1 MESSGAGAL
10 AAQAAPLPT
19 DSSHHTPD
27 PLLRLTAGS
36 PGADAEVDWTSG
48 DMMRDASATN
58 DGDENPFLD
67 LDTVQPQGPSLETPV
82 HTAQINH
89 FEPSNLR
96 ESTEDQQQK
105 LQLSPTSTD
114 AAKAADILAN
124 TTNGFPV
131 SDSNE
136 DWVQMQDQDA
146 TNFPQWDAPLDP
158 SADAAPGDLSDDAQW
173 LQGDSMEEAEPPPK
187 SIAAYARLTFPDGDY
202 FISTF
207 EVMLGRDMDFW
218 RRYARELKRARRA
231 QHDLDEYR
239 LERSQPSQPD
249 EGGEQDPSSKSSHSL
264 EGRPAKGLPSNFSEQ
279 GGAVSF
285 APNSDDEGENRRS
298 RRKKRRI
305 LNSKSSSA
313 TSVAPASL
321 HPSLMGSFV
330 SPNPFSAEAGA
341 ITDQPSQA
349 FVPVHPQRAEDIK
362 KISKEHLLF
371 RYNFLEETWEV
382 LVMGPSAMIND
393 SYHRRDE
400 VVKLSRH
407 DHIVIAETLA
417 VDFKLPD
424 AMRTSPGPSRGTFT
438 SDGEE
443 DFGDL
448 QTSPL
453 GTSPIRRLS
462 KAMVDADSDDDEA
475 LPLAKMHKK
484 PKPKLKLSLKKKK
497 PDQEKTTEDTKEQ
510 QKAGKTIAKPKKQEK
525 EKKDKE
531 VAPEKLETTE
541 KTDKSPE
548 TATNAGESANAPNE
562 PPQETPVI
570 PVTEPLQLPAEMPVI
585 GDDTLK
591 PEEQE
596 LHKLQSLSQM
606 SPPAQ
611 PPVIEPGSIF
621 EGVAPEELPQKRK
634 GPGRP
639 PKNGLISKRDQ
650 ALVKRKQK
658 EYEKRG
664 QLAPGLDEL
673 VAMVRAETKAKEAAA
688 KAAAR
693 GEAPPEIPIM
703 QSIEADALPM
713 PLQPSAEGAPSLEG
727 MLPKTSATPMDP
739 TRRASSP
746 KPKRLVK
753 SPSPMKPEHEYTEE
767 EMKKP
772 TITYVHIL
780 DEVLRDHPIGKA
792 DLQELY
798 DRICKRYPYFKYKT
812 GTSGW
817 QSSVR
822 HNLLQHERFKEDG
835 RSGKGRLWAINW
847 DYPLEKEKKRRVTPP
862 PRPAY
867 PPMQNGQY
875 APMPY
880 GAPYAGAPYG
890 QPTVNGQPAPPP
902 NFSGPPQPGGPNAY
916 YSPYAP
922 GQYPAPNQ
930 SQQPMQPGQQAPGAT
945 VAQSQTPRPPQQVG
959 QSGTPN
965 SQPPP
970 QQQQQQQRQSSA
982 QPAPQFQGIVD
993 EIMAYRSSYLAAF
1006 QPDTEAFKH
1015 RDELFKKCTNY
1026 MSNIFHGTG
1035 EDAAKGLSD
1044 EEKPV
1049 YDHLQAIFNKY
1060 QHLKGPPGSG
1070 GSQKGTPTPGP
1081 EAAKGGAPAAGAQ
1094 PGPAQHQAWTG
1105 QGQAPQQ
1112 QSPSA
1117 APQAPPANA
1126 NMAPQQ
1132 SYGQQVSQP
1141 PSAPPQ
1147 QYQPGPVPAAVPN
1160 QQPQSAS
1167 GQSTPSIQPQNY
1179 QQPAPGQ
1186 VQQPSTVQGPNQPPS
1201 AQPTTSQG
1209 AQASHTPIH
1218 SMQNAPPRPQSA
1230 QQSSSTAT
1238 ASPAYG
1244 QPQQSTLPQ
1253 SAGAFPQSSPA
1264 QPSQGPAQ
1272 VQRPPPQHPQGQP
1285 QPQQAVFGNP
1295 ASHPQQAAGTQPQVS
1310 AAGPPVR
1317 QQQQPAQPQPQSQN
1331 VARPV
1336 QPPNQGQQSGQAAG
1350 QTSAPSGPVAGQTTQ
1365 PASSTTPVQSS
1376 VPSQTPQ
1383 APASRPPSQAQN
1395 VQPPATSGV
1404 NVTGTTNAS
1413 ARPQSQSAPSQA
1425 AGQAPAAAPSAGQQG
1440 QSPSGQTTSGQPAGS
1455 QSGQQTQPAPN
1466 QPVQGQPVQGQPA
1479 STQPAQGQAAPNRP
1493 AQGQRTPSQPAQTQ
1507 PAQGQAALA
1516 RPVQGPSAP
1525 TQPAVTQPSQGQAA
1539 PNQPVQ
1545 GQAAPSQSRQGPSA
1559 PAQPAPAQPAP
1570 AQPGPAQPAQG
1581 QIAPGQPGQGQAAPN
1596 QPVRGQAASNQ
1607 PAQTQPAP
1615 NRPAQGPAAAS
1626 QPAQGQSAPS
1636 QPAPQAVQQPMATQA
1651 QQQGTTTPPVQNSI
1665 PTPSQSHT
1673 VVGQSHSSSVTP
1685 ASQQQGTS
1693 AQHPPQATGA
1703 PIQSAQQNRST
1714 GGGAVPAQP
1723 SAPATQSRP
1732 DEPST
1737 EQAATPQVTTPAEK
1751 EPNKPIPDSAAAQNP
1766 TASFPEQPSET
1777 VPAPSAQQI
1786 PADNAEQGT
1795 KRPAEDEGDAEAKRV
1810 RTE

>member
-19 DSSHHTPD
+19 DSSHQTPD

-36 PGADAEVDWTSG
+36 PGADAEVDWASG
-48 DMMRDASATN
+48 DMMKDASATN
-58 DGDENPFLD
+58 DADEDPFLD
-67 LDTVQPQGPSLETPV
+67 LDTVQPQGPSLDTPV
-82 HTAQINH
+82 HTARFNH

-96 ESTEDQQQK
+96 ESTEDQQQTR
-105 LQLSPTSTD
+105 QPSPTSTD

-124 TTNGFPV
+124 TTNGFPPT
-131 SDSNE
+131 DGNE
-136 DWVQMQDQDA
+136 DWMQMQDQDA
-146 TNFPQWDAPLDP
+146 SNFPQWDAPLDP
-158 SADAAPGDLSDDAQW
+158 LADVAPGDLSDDGQW

-239 LERSQPSQPD
+239 LEPSQPSQPD

-305 LNSKSSSA
+305 LNSKASSS

-371 RYNFLEETWEV
+371 RYNFMEETWEV

-424 AMRTSPGPSRGTFT
+424 AIRTSPGPSRGTFA

-462 KAMVDADSDDDEA
+462 KAMIDVDSDDDEA
-475 LPLAKMHKK
+475 MPLAKMHKK

-497 PDQEKTTEDTKEQ
+497 PDQDKAAEDKKEQ
-510 QKAGKTIAKPKKQEK
+510 QKAGKTIAKPKKQESQKK
-525 EKKDKE
+525 EKE
-531 VAPEKLETTE
+531 VAAEKTETTE

-548 TATNAGESANAPNE
+548 TAKNAEVVDNAPNE
-562 PPQETPVI
+562 PAQETPAV
-570 PVTEPLQLPAEMPVI
+570 PVAEPIQLPAEIPAI

-596 LHKLQSLSQM
+596 LHKLQSLTQM

-890 QPTVNGQPAPPP
+890 QQTVNGQPAPPP

-922 GQYPAPNQ
+922 GQHPAPNQ
-930 SQQPMQPGQQAPGAT
+930 PQQPMQPGQQAPGAAVT
-945 VAQSQTPRPPQQVG
+945 PSQTPRPPQQLG

-970 QQQQQQQRQSSA
+970 QQQQQQRQPSA

-1094 PGPAQHQAWTG
+1094 TGPAQNQAWTG
-1105 QGQAPQQ
+1105 QGQAPPQQ
-1112 QSPSA
+1112 PPSA
-1117 APQAPPANA
+1117 PPQAPPANA
-1126 NMAPQQ
+1126 NMGQQQ

-1147 QYQPGPVPAAVPN
+1147 QYQSGPGPTAGPN
-1160 QQPQSAS
+1160 QQTQSAP
-1167 GQSTPSIQPQNY
+1167 GQSAPSVQPQNF

-1186 VQQPSTVQGPNQPPS
+1186 ATTGQGL
-1201 AQPTTSQG
+1201 
-1209 AQASHTPIH
+1209 QASHTPTN
-1218 SMQNAPPRPQSA
+1218 SMQNAPPRPQPA

-1238 ASPAYG
+1238 ANPAYG

-1253 SAGAFPQSSPA
+1253 SAGAYPQSSSA

-1272 VQRPPPQHPQGQP
+1272 VQRSPPQHPQGQP
-1285 QPQQAVFGNP
+1285 QTRQTGAGNP
-1295 ASHPQQAAGTQPQVS
+1295 APQSQQQAAGTQPPVS
-1310 AAGPPVR
+1310 TAGQYVR
-1317 QQQQPAQPQPQSQN
+1317 QPQQPAQPQPQPQT

-1336 QPPNQGQQSGQAAG
+1336 QPPNQGQQSGQPTG
-1350 QTSAPSGPVAGQTTQ
+1350 QTSDPSGPAAGQTTQ
-1365 PASSTTPVQSS
+1365 PVSSTTPAQGN

-1383 APASRPPSQAQN
+1383 APVSRPPSQAQN
-1395 VQPPATSGV
+1395 VQPPATTGA
-1404 NVTGTTNAS
+1404 NVPSTTNAS
-1413 ARPQSQSAPSQA
+1413 APPPSQPA
-1425 AGQAPAAAPSAGQQG
+1425 NQAPAVASSGVQQG
-1440 QSPSGQTTSGQPAGS
+1440 QSASGQTTSGQPAGN
-1455 QSGQQTQPAPN
+1455 QSGQQAQPAANQSTPGRPAQSQSAPTRPIQAQAAPGQAAQGYSAPSQPAQAQAAPGQSVHGPSAPGQPAAAQSGPC
-1466 QPVQGQPVQGQPA
+1466 QPVQGQPGPSQSAQGQATPNQPVQVPPAPSQAVQGQVAPN
-1479 STQPAQGQAAPNRP
+1479 QPAQGQTAPSQAVQGQVAPSQPAQTQPAPTRPAQSPAAPNRP
-1493 AQGQRTPSQPAQTQ
+1493 AQGQPAQ
-1507 PAQGQAALA
+1507 
-1516 RPVQGPSAP
+1516 SH
-1525 TQPAVTQPSQGQAA
+1525 
-1539 PNQPVQ
+1539 
-1545 GQAAPSQSRQGPSA
+1545 
-1559 PAQPAPAQPAP
+1559 
-1570 AQPGPAQPAQG
+1570 
-1581 QIAPGQPGQGQAAPN
+1581 
-1596 QPVRGQAASNQ
+1596 
-1607 PAQTQPAP
+1607 
-1615 NRPAQGPAAAS
+1615 
-1626 QPAQGQSAPS
+1626 
-1636 QPAPQAVQQPMATQA
+1636 PAPQAAQQPTATQG
-1651 QQQGTTTPPVQNSI
+1651 QQQGTTTPSGQSSA
-1665 PTPSQSHT
+1665 PTPPQSHT
-1673 VVGQSHSSSVTP
+1673 VAGQSQPSSVTP
-1685 ASQQQGTS
+1685 APQPQAPS
-1693 AQHPPQATGA
+1693 AQPPLQPTGT
-1703 PIQSAQQNRST
+1703 PIQSTQQNGPPA
-1714 GGGAVPAQP
+1714 GGPVPAQP
-1723 SAPATQSRP
+1723 SASAPQSRP
-1732 DEPST
+1732 SEPST
-1737 EQAATPQVTTPAEK
+1737 EQAATPQVTAPADK
-1751 EPNKPIPDSAAAQNP
+1751 EPNKSTLDSARAQNSSTSSNSTP
-1766 TASFPEQPSET
+1766 VNPEQPKET
-1777 VPAPSAQQI
+1777 APAPSAQQP
-1786 PADNAEQGT
+1786 PAVNAEQGT
-1795 KRPAEDEGDAEAKRV
+1795 KRQAEDEGDAEAKRV

>member
-19 DSSHHTPD
+19 DSHHTPD

-36 PGADAEVDWTSG
+36 PGADAEVDWASG
-48 DMMRDASATN
+48 DMMKDASATN
-58 DGDENPFLD
+58 DGDENLFLD

-82 HTAQINH
+82 HAAQINH

-96 ESTEDQQQK
+96 ESTEDQQQTR
-105 LQLSPTSTD
+105 QPSPTSTD

-124 TTNGFPV
+124 TTNGFPAT
-131 SDSNE
+131 DDNE
-136 DWVQMQDQDA
+136 DWMQMQDQDA
-146 TNFPQWDAPLDP
+146 TNFPQWDPSFEPLP
-158 SADAAPGDLSDDAQW
+158 DAGPGDLSDDAQW
-173 LQGDSMEEAEPPPK
+173 LQGDSMGEAEPPPK

-239 LERSQPSQPD
+239 LEPSQPSQPD

-285 APNSDDEGENRRS
+285 APNSDEEGENRRS

-321 HPSLMGSFV
+321 HPSLMGSFN

-341 ITDQPSQA
+341 VTDQPSQA

-371 RYNFLEETWEV
+371 RYNFQEETWEV

-400 VVKLSRH
+400 VVRLSRH

-462 KAMVDADSDDDEA
+462 KAMVDVDSDDDEA

-497 PDQEKTTEDTKEQ
+497 PDQEKTAEDTKEQ

-531 VAPEKLETTE
+531 VAAEKTETTE

-548 TATNAGESANAPNE
+548 TANKAAEAGSVPNESA
-562 PPQETPVI
+562 QETPVA
-570 PVTEPLQLPAEMPVI
+570 PVAEPVQLPVEMPTI
-585 GDDTLK
+585 GDETLK

-890 QPTVNGQPAPPP
+890 QQTVNGQPAPPP

-930 SQQPMQPGQQAPGAT
+930 PQQPMQPGQQAPGAT
-945 VAQSQTPRPPQQVG
+945 VTPSQTPRPPQQVG
-959 QSGTPN
+959 QNGTPN

-970 QQQQQQQRQSSA
+970 QQQQQQQRQPSA

-1070 GSQKGTPTPGP
+1070 GSQKGTPTPAP
-1081 EAAKGGAPAAGAQ
+1081 EAAKGPAPAAGAQ
-1094 PGPAQHQAWTG
+1094 TGPAQHQTWTG
-1105 QGQAPQQ
+1105 QGQPPPQQ
-1112 QSPSA
+1112 PPSA
-1117 APQAPPANA
+1117 PPQAQPTNA
-1126 NMAPQQ
+1126 NVAPQQ

-1141 PSAPPQ
+1141 PSAPSAPPQ
-1147 QYQPGPVPAAVPN
+1147 QYQSGPVPTAGPN
-1160 QQPQSAS
+1160 QQTQSAP
-1167 GQSTPSIQPQNY
+1167 GQSTPSVQPQTY

-1186 VQQPSTVQGPNQPPS
+1186 VQQPPTVQTPNQPPS

-1209 AQASHTPIH
+1209 PQASYTPTN
-1218 SMQNAPPRPQSA
+1218 SMQNAPPKPQPA
-1230 QQSSSTAT
+1230 QQSSSTPT
-1238 ASPAYG
+1238 GNASYG
-1244 QPQQSTLPQ
+1244 PPQQSTMPQ
-1253 SAGAFPQSSPA
+1253 NPGTFPQASTA
-1264 QPSQGPAQ
+1264 QTQPSPSNAQ
-1272 VQRPPPQHPQGQP
+1272 VLKPPPQYPQAQP
-1285 QPQQAVFGNP
+1285 QTQQAVAGNAAP
-1295 ASHPQQAAGTQPQVS
+1295 HPQQTVGASPQVS
-1310 AAGPPVR
+1310 TAGQHVR
-1317 QQQQPAQPQPQSQN
+1317 QPQHPAQPQPQPQPQT
-1331 VARPV
+1331 VASPV
-1336 QPPNQGQQSGQAAG
+1336 RPPNQGQPSGQPTG
-1350 QTSAPSGPVAGQTTQ
+1350 QTSGPSGPVAGQTAQ
-1365 PASSTTPVQSS
+1365 PVSSTTPAQGNVHGQA
-1376 VPSQTPQ
+1376 PQ

-1395 VQPPATSGV
+1395 VQPSATTGV
-1404 NVTGTTNAS
+1404 NVSGSTNAS
-1413 ARPQSQSAPSQA
+1413 APPPSQPSGQPPPVASSAVQQGQSAPSQA
-1425 AGQAPAAAPSAGQQG
+1425 AP
-1440 QSPSGQTTSGQPAGS
+1440 GQPARS
-1455 QSGQQTQPAPN
+1455 QSGQQAQSAPSQPVPN
-1466 QPVQGQPVQGQPA
+1466 QSVQGQSVQGQPA
-1479 STQPAQGQAAPNRP
+1479 PSQPAQGQAAPSQSVQGPSASTQPAP
-1493 AQGQRTPSQPAQTQ
+1493 AQPAPGQTAPGQPGPSQPAQTQ
-1507 PAQGQAALA
+1507 PAAAGQ
-1516 RPVQGPSAP
+1516 S
-1525 TQPAVTQPSQGQAA
+1525 
-1539 PNQPVQ
+1539 
-1545 GQAAPSQSRQGPSA
+1545 
-1559 PAQPAPAQPAP
+1559 
-1570 AQPGPAQPAQG
+1570 AQG
-1581 QIAPGQPGQGQAAPN
+1581 QSAQGQLGP
-1596 QPVRGQAASNQ
+1596 SQ

-1615 NRPAQGPAAAS
+1615 TQPTPQG
-1626 QPAQGQSAPS
+1626 
-1636 QPAPQAVQQPMATQA
+1636 VQQPTANQA
-1651 QQQGTTTPPVQNSI
+1651 QQQRTTMSSVQGSA

-1673 VVGQSHSSSVTP
+1673 LVGQSQSSNVTP
-1685 ASQQQGTS
+1685 ATQPQGPS
-1693 AQHPPQATGA
+1693 AQPPPQITST
-1703 PIQSAQQNRST
+1703 PIQSAQQNGPP
-1714 GGGAVPAQP
+1714 GGGSVPPQP
-1723 SAPATQSRP
+1723 NAPATQSRP
-1732 DEPST
+1732 NEPPA
-1737 EQAATPQVTTPAEK
+1737 EQAATPQVTASAEN
-1751 EPNKPIPDSAAAQNP
+1751 EPDKPTIDSAATQKPNTP
-1766 TASFPEQPSET
+1766 SNDTTINPEQPKESA
-1777 VPAPSAQQI
+1777 PAPPAQQ
-1786 PADNAEQGT
+1786 PHADNVEQGT
-1795 KRPAEDEGDAEAKRV
+1795 KRPAEDEGDVEAKRV

>member
-19 DSSHHTPD
+19 DSPHHTPD

-48 DMMRDASATN
+48 DMVRDASATN

-67 LDTVQPQGPSLETPV
+67 VDTVQPQAPLLETPV

-124 TTNGFPV
+124 TTNGFPA

-136 DWVQMQDQDA
+136 DWMQMQDQDA

-239 LERSQPSQPD
+239 LEPSQPSQPD
-249 EGGEQDPSSKSSHSL
+249 EAGEQDPSSKSSHSL

-321 HPSLMGSFV
+321 HLSLMGSFV

-497 PDQEKTTEDTKEQ
+497 PDQENTTEDTKEQ
-510 QKAGKTIAKPKKQEK
+510 QKAGQTIAKPKKQDK

-570 PVTEPLQLPAEMPVI
+570 PVTEPLQLPAEMPII

-1081 EAAKGGAPAAGAQ
+1081 EAAKAGAPAAGAQ

-1112 QSPSA
+1112 QPPSA
-1117 APQAPPANA
+1117 APQGPPANA

-1147 QYQPGPVPAAVPN
+1147 QYQSGPVPAAVPN
-1160 QQPQSAS
+1160 QQPQSAP
-1167 GQSTPSIQPQNY
+1167 GQSTPSVQPQNY
-1179 QQPAPGQ
+1179 QQPGPGQ
-1186 VQQPSTVQGPNQPPS
+1186 VQQPSTVQAPNQPPS
-1201 AQPTTSQG
+1201 AQLTASQG
-1209 AQASHTPIH
+1209 AQASHTPTNA
-1218 SMQNAPPRPQSA
+1218 MQSAPPRPQSA

-1285 QPQQAVFGNP
+1285 QPQQAVVGNP
-1295 ASHPQQAAGTQPQVS
+1295 ASHQQQAAGTQPQVS
-1310 AAGPPVR
+1310 TAGPPVR
-1317 QQQQPAQPQPQSQN
+1317 QPQQPVQPQPQSQT

-1336 QPPNQGQQSGQAAG
+1336 QPPNQGQQSGQPTG

-1365 PASSTTPVQSS
+1365 PASSTTPVQGS

-1413 ARPQSQSAPSQA
+1413 ARPPSQSAPSQT
-1425 AGQAPAAAPSAGQQG
+1425 AGQAPVVASTAGQQE
-1440 QSPSGQTTSGQPAGS
+1440 QSAPGQTTSGQPAGS

-1466 QPVQGQPVQGQPA
+1466 QPVQGQSVQGQPA
-1479 STQPAQGQAAPNRP
+1479 STQAAQGQAAPNQP

-1507 PAQGQAALA
+1507 PAQGQAA
-1516 RPVQGPSAP
+1516 
-1525 TQPAVTQPSQGQAA
+1525 
-1539 PNQPVQ
+1539 
-1545 GQAAPSQSRQGPSA
+1545 PSQSRQGPSA
-1559 PAQPAPAQPAP
+1559 PTQPAASQPAVT
-1570 AQPGPAQPAQG
+1570 QPTQG
-1581 QIAPGQPGQGQAAPN
+1581 QVAQSQPVQVQAAPN
-1596 QPVRGQAASNQ
+1596 QPTQGQTAP

-1615 NRPAQGPAAAS
+1615 NRPAQGPAATS
-1626 QPAQGQSAPS
+1626 QPAQGQSAPR
-1636 QPAPQAVQQPMATQA
+1636 QPAQQAVQQQTATQR
-1651 QQQGTTTPPVQNSI
+1651 QQQSTTTPSVHNST
-1665 PTPSQSHT
+1665 PAPSQSHN
-1673 VVGQSHSSSVTP
+1673 VVGQSQASSVTP
-1685 ASQQQGTS
+1685 GPQSQGSS
-1693 AQHPPQATGA
+1693 AQPPPQSTST
-1703 PIQSAQQNRST
+1703 PVQSFQQN
-1714 GGGAVPAQP
+1714 GPPAGGAVPAQP
-1723 SAPATQSRP
+1723 SFPATQSRP
-1732 DEPST
+1732 NEPST
-1737 EQAATPQVTTPAEK
+1737 RQAATPQVTAPADK
-1751 EPNKPIPDSAAAQNP
+1751 EPNKPSPDSASAQNP
-1766 TASFPEQPSET
+1766 TSSSNDTPVNPEQPKET
-1777 VPAPSAQQI
+1777 APAPSGQHT

-1810 RTE
+1810 RTG

>member
-19 DSSHHTPD
+19 DSHPTPD
-27 PLLRLTAGS
+27 PLLRLTASS
-36 PGADAEVDWTSG
+36 PGADAEVDWASG
-48 DMMRDASATN
+48 DMMGDASATN
-58 DGDENPFLD
+58 DGGENPFLD

-105 LQLSPTSTD
+105 RQPSPTSTD
-114 AAKAADILAN
+114 AAKAADFLAN
-124 TTNGFPV
+124 STNGFPATD
-131 SDSNE
+131 DSE
-136 DWVQMQDQDA
+136 DWMQMQDQDA
-146 TNFPQWDAPLDP
+146 TNFPQWDAPFEPL
-158 SADAAPGDLSDDAQW
+158 ADAGPGDLSDDAQW

-239 LERSQPSQPD
+239 LEPSQPSQPD

-321 HPSLMGSFV
+321 HPSLMGSFN

-400 VVKLSRH
+400 VVRLSRH

-497 PDQEKTTEDTKEQ
+497 PDQDKTAEDTKEQ
-510 QKAGKTIAKPKKQEK
+510 QKAGKTLAKPKKQEK

-531 VAPEKLETTE
+531 VAAEKTETTE

-548 TATNAGESANAPNE
+548 IANKAGEAGNAPNE
-562 PPQETPVI
+562 SAQETPVV
-570 PVTEPLQLPAEMPVI
+570 PVADPVQLPAEMPI
-585 GDDTLK
+585 ISDDTLK

-890 QPTVNGQPAPPP
+890 QQTVNGQPAPPP

-930 SQQPMQPGQQAPGAT
+930 PQQPMQPGQQAPGTAVT
-945 VAQSQTPRPPQQVG
+945 PSQTPRPPQQVG
-959 QSGTPN
+959 QGGTPN

-970 QQQQQQQRQSSA
+970 QQQQQQQRQPSA

-1070 GSQKGTPTPGP
+1070 GSQKGTPTPAP
-1081 EAAKGGAPAAGAQ
+1081 EAAKVGAPAAGAQ
-1094 PGPAQHQAWTG
+1094 TGPAQHQTWTG
-1105 QGQAPQQ
+1105 QGQAPPQQ
-1112 QSPSA
+1112 PPSA
-1117 APQAPPANA
+1117 PPQAPPANA
-1126 NMAPQQ
+1126 NMASQQ
-1132 SYGQQVSQP
+1132 PYGQQVFQT
-1141 PSAPPQ
+1141 PSATPQ
-1147 QYQPGPVPAAVPN
+1147 QHQSGPVPTTAPN
-1160 QQPQSAS
+1160 QQTQSAP
-1167 GQSTPSIQPQNY
+1167 GQSAPSVQPQNY
-1179 QQPAPGQ
+1179 QQPASGQ
-1186 VQQPSTVQGPNQPPS
+1186 VQQPSTVQAPNQPPP
-1201 AQPTTSQG
+1201 AQPATSQG
-1209 AQASHTPIH
+1209 PQASHTPTN
-1218 SMQNAPPRPQSA
+1218 SMQTAPPRPQPA
-1230 QQSSSTAT
+1230 QQSSSMPTANAT
-1238 ASPAYG
+1238 YGPPQRSTVPQNPGASSQAPMA
-1244 QPQQSTLPQ
+1244 QT
-1253 SAGAFPQSSPA
+1253 
-1264 QPSQGPAQ
+1264 QPSPSNAQ
-1272 VQRPPPQHPQGQP
+1272 VQKPPPQYPQGQP
-1285 QPQQAVFGNP
+1285 QTQQAVAGKADP
-1295 ASHPQQAAGTQPQVS
+1295 HPQQAAGAQPQVQT
-1310 AAGPPVR
+1310 AGQYVR
-1317 QQQQPAQPQPQSQN
+1317 QPQQSAQPQPQPHT

-1336 QPPNQGQQSGQAAG
+1336 QPPNQGQQSGQPAG
-1350 QTSAPSGPVAGQTTQ
+1350 QTSAPSGPVASQTAQ
-1365 PASSTTPVQSS
+1365 PVSSAPRVQSN
-1376 VPSQTPQ
+1376 VASQAPQ
-1383 APASRPPSQAQN
+1383 APAPQPPSQAPN
-1395 VQPPATSGV
+1395 APPSAATGF

-1413 ARPQSQSAPSQA
+1413 VPPPSQPSGQAPSVASSAVPQGQSAPGQPAPGQPANGPSVQ
-1425 AGQAPAAAPSAGQQG
+1425 QAPPALSQPTPNQSVQG
-1440 QSPSGQTTSGQPAGS
+1440 QS
-1455 QSGQQTQPAPN
+1455 
-1466 QPVQGQPVQGQPA
+1466 VQGQPA
-1479 STQPAQGQAAPNRP
+1479 PTQFFQGQAAQSQSVQGPSAPIQSAPAQPAPGQSAQRQPGLSQPAQGQAAPTQT
-1493 AQGQRTPSQPAQTQ
+1493 AQGQTAPSQPAQTQ
-1507 PAQGQAALA
+1507 PA
-1516 RPVQGPSAP
+1516 PS
-1525 TQPAVTQPSQGQAA
+1525 
-1539 PNQPVQ
+1539 
-1545 GQAAPSQSRQGPSA
+1545 
-1559 PAQPAPAQPAP
+1559 
-1570 AQPGPAQPAQG
+1570 QPAQG
-1581 QIAPGQPGQGQAAPN
+1581 QAVQ
-1596 QPVRGQAASNQ
+1596 SQ

-1615 NRPAQGPAAAS
+1615 T
-1626 QPAQGQSAPS
+1626 QPAQAQAAPS
-1636 QPAPQAVQQPMATQA
+1636 QAAQGQPAPSQAAPQAVQQPPATQA
-1651 QQQGTTTPPVQNSI
+1651 QQQHSTASSVQSSA

-1673 VVGQSHSSSVTP
+1673 VVGQSQSSSVTP
-1685 ASQQQGTS
+1685 APQPQVPP
-1693 AQHPPQATGA
+1693 AQPPPQVTST
-1703 PIQSAQQNRST
+1703 PIQSAQQNGT
-1714 GGGAVPAQP
+1714 PGGGSVPPQP

-1732 DEPST
+1732 NEPST
-1737 EQAATPQVTTPAEK
+1737 EQAATPQATASAGNESGKPTT
-1751 EPNKPIPDSAAAQNP
+1751 DSTAAQEPTPSSNNTPVNP
-1766 TASFPEQPSET
+1766 EHPKESA
-1777 VPAPSAQQI
+1777 PAPLAEQA
-1786 PADNAEQGT
+1786 PADNAEHGT

>member
-19 DSSHHTPD
+19 DSHPTPD

-36 PGADAEVDWTSG
+36 PSADAEVDWASG
-48 DMMRDASATN
+48 DMMGDASATN
-58 DGDENPFLD
+58 DGGENPFLD
-67 LDTVQPQGPSLETPV
+67 LDTVQPQGPTLETPV
-82 HTAQINH
+82 HTAQINP

-96 ESTEDQQQK
+96 ESTEDQQQMR
-105 LQLSPTSTD
+105 QPSPTSTD

-124 TTNGFPV
+124 STNGFPAT
-131 SDSNE
+131 DDNE
-136 DWVQMQDQDA
+136 DWMQMQDQDA
-146 TNFPQWDAPLDP
+146 TNFPQWDAPFEPL
-158 SADAAPGDLSDDAQW
+158 ADAGPGDLSDDAQW

-239 LERSQPSQPD
+239 LEPSQPSQPD

-321 HPSLMGSFV
+321 HPSLMGSFN

-400 VVKLSRH
+400 VVRLSRH

-497 PDQEKTTEDTKEQ
+497 PDQDKKAEDTKEQ
-510 QKAGKTIAKPKKQEK
+510 QKAGKTLAKPKKQEK

-531 VAPEKLETTE
+531 VAAEKTETTE

-548 TATNAGESANAPNE
+548 TANQAGEAGNAPNE
-562 PPQETPVI
+562 SAQETPVV
-570 PVTEPLQLPAEMPVI
+570 PVADPVQLPAEMPI
-585 GDDTLK
+585 ISDDTLK

-822 HNLLQHERFKEDG
+822 HNLLQHERFKDDG

-890 QPTVNGQPAPPP
+890 QQTANGQPAPPP

-930 SQQPMQPGQQAPGAT
+930 PQQPMQPGQQAPGTAVT
-945 VAQSQTPRPPQQVG
+945 PSQTPRPPQQVG
-959 QSGTPN
+959 QGGTPN

-970 QQQQQQQRQSSA
+970 QQQQQQQRQPSA

-1070 GSQKGTPTPGP
+1070 GSQKGTPTPAP

-1094 PGPAQHQAWTG
+1094 TGPAQ
-1105 QGQAPQQ
+1105 
-1112 QSPSA
+1112 
-1117 APQAPPANA
+1117 
-1126 NMAPQQ
+1126 
-1132 SYGQQVSQP
+1132 
-1141 PSAPPQ
+1141 
-1147 QYQPGPVPAAVPN
+1147 
-1160 QQPQSAS
+1160 
-1167 GQSTPSIQPQNY
+1167 

-1186 VQQPSTVQGPNQPPS
+1186 VQQPSTVQAPNQPPS

-1209 AQASHTPIH
+1209 PQASHTPTI
-1218 SMQNAPPRPQSA
+1218 SMQNAPPRPQPV
-1230 QQSSSTAT
+1230 QQSSSTPT
-1238 ASPAYG
+1238 ANAAYG
-1244 QPQQSTLPQ
+1244 
-1253 SAGAFPQSSPA
+1253 
-1264 QPSQGPAQ
+1264 
-1272 VQRPPPQHPQGQP
+1272 PPPQSTVPQNSGTFSQAPTAQTQPSPSNAQAQKPPPQYPQAQP
-1285 QPQQAVFGNP
+1285 QTQQAVAGNAAP
-1295 ASHPQQAAGTQPQVS
+1295 HPQQAAGEQPQVS
-1310 AAGPPVR
+1310 TAGQHVR
-1317 QQQQPAQPQPQSQN
+1317 QPQQPAQPQPQPQT

-1336 QPPNQGQQSGQAAG
+1336 QPPNQGQQSGQPAG
-1350 QTSAPSGPVAGQTTQ
+1350 QTSGPSGPVADQAAQPVSSAPQAQSNAPGQ
-1365 PASSTTPVQSS
+1365 A
-1376 VPSQTPQ
+1376 PQ
-1383 APASRPPSQAQN
+1383 APAPQPPSQAPN
-1395 VQPPATSGV
+1395 APPSAASGV
-1404 NVTGTTNAS
+1404 NVTGRTNAS
-1413 ARPQSQSAPSQA
+1413 APPPSQSSGQAPSVASSAVPQGQSAPGQPANGPSVQ
-1425 AGQAPAAAPSAGQQG
+1425 QAPPAPSQPTPNQSVQG
-1440 QSPSGQTTSGQPAGS
+1440 QS
-1455 QSGQQTQPAPN
+1455 
-1466 QPVQGQPVQGQPA
+1466 VQGQPA
-1479 STQPAQGQAAPNRP
+1479 PTQSVQGQAAQSQSAQGPSAPAQSAATQPTPGQSPAPGQSAQRQHGPSQSAATQPAPGQSAQGQPGPSQPAQGQAAPTQT
-1493 AQGQRTPSQPAQTQ
+1493 AQGRAAPTQTSQGQTAPSQPGQTQAAPSQ
-1507 PAQGQAALA
+1507 PAQGQA
-1516 RPVQGPSAP
+1516 VQSQPGQTQPAP
-1525 TQPAVTQPSQGQAA
+1525 TQPAQA
-1539 PNQPVQ
+1539 
-1545 GQAAPSQSRQGPSA
+1545 QAAPSQA
-1559 PAQPAPAQPAP
+1559 
-1570 AQPGPAQPAQG
+1570 AQG
-1581 QIAPGQPGQGQAAPN
+1581 QP
-1596 QPVRGQAASNQ
+1596 
-1607 PAQTQPAP
+1607 
-1615 NRPAQGPAAAS
+1615 
-1626 QPAQGQSAPS
+1626 APS
-1636 QPAPQAVQQPMATQA
+1636 QPAPQAVQQPAATQA
-1651 QQQGTTTPPVQNSI
+1651 HQQHSTASSMQSSAPIS
-1665 PTPSQSHT
+1665 SQSHT
-1673 VVGQSHSSSVTP
+1673 VVGQSQSSSVTP
-1685 ASQQQGTS
+1685 APQPQVPP
-1693 AQHPPQATGA
+1693 AQPPPQNTGA
-1703 PIQSAQQNRST
+1703 PVQSAQQNGT
-1714 GGGAVPAQP
+1714 PGGGGVPLQR
-1723 SAPATQSRP
+1723 SGPATQSRP
-1732 DEPST
+1732 NEPST
-1737 EQAATPQVTTPAEK
+1737 EQAATLQATASADN
-1751 EPNKPIPDSAAAQNP
+1751 EPHKPTSDSVGAQNP
-1766 TASFPEQPSET
+1766 TTSSNSTLIKPEQPKESA
-1777 VPAPSAQQI
+1777 PAPLAQQT
-1786 PADNAEQGT
+1786 PADNAEHGT
-1795 KRPAEDEGDAEAKRV
+1795 KRPAEDEGDAEAKRA